1 MRREP
6 RIVAFCCEHSGKL
19 AAGENSSPAAA
30 LPDNVGII
38 SVPCSGSVQTIDILG
53 AFRAG
58 ADGVAVFGCHE
69 GSCKHLTG
77 NKMAKKR
84 VEYVAR
90 TLEEIG
96 WNRERVAFFPVAS
109 VESKVF
115 RDHLAELA
123 EKVRDRIHGHERSL
137 AKPFESAR

>member
-1 MRREP
+1 
-6 RIVAFCCEHSGKL
+6 VAFCCEHSGKL
-19 AAGENSSPAAA
+19 AAGDESSSAA

-69 GSCKHLTG
+69 GSCKHVTG
-77 NKMAKKR
+77 NKMVKKR

-96 WNRERVAFFPVAS
+96 WNRERVAFFPVAA

-115 RDHLAELA
+115 RDRLAELS
-123 EKVRDRIHGHERSL
+123 ENVRDRIHGYEKCLGKQS
-137 AKPFESAR
+137 ESAP